1 MDLTVE
7 YLPPKMKSKSPD
19 KDNQPV
25 KTSDMNPH
33 RGAQTDQP
41 GKTSDVNPHRE
52 DQSDQLVKT
61 SDSNLHREI
70 QSDLSSSEELGATG
84 FDTKWETIQG
94 TFISAI
100 VFIGD
105 VLMPSSGPDA
115 PEPSEDCV
123 TLLFNKPCSKMEM
136 IGFMKK
142 LFLLDPSFVSAYL
155 FLLYCKNSKIWDTSN
170 NCHNCPKNRKV

>member
-25 KTSDMNPH
+25 KTSDI
-33 RGAQTDQP
+33 
-41 GKTSDVNPHRE
+41 NPHRE

-61 SDSNLHREI
+61 SDSNLHREV
-70 QSDLSSSEELGATG
+70 QSDPSSSEELGATG

-155 FLLYCKNSKIWDTSN
+155 FLLY
-170 NCHNCPKNRKV
+170 V